1 MEFVEFWLKLLIIG
15 WFFVMGV
22 GMLNVIVIG
31 ILYWIYLLVILCV
44 NYVGLWVFC
53 IKYYLNVVV
62 GCVELG

>member
-53 IKYYLNVVV
+53 IKYNLNVVV